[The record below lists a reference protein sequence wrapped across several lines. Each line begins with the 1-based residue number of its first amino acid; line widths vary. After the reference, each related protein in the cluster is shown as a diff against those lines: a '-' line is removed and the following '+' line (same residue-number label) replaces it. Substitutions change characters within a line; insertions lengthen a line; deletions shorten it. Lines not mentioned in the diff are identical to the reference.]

1 MTPGVAKISEE
12 AARIAKK
19 AANISEDAAD
29 KPTVNVETAAD
40 DLMWELKDDVL
51 KDDIRMTNL
60 SRYRTRRDCRTR

>member
-19 AANISEDAAD
+19 AANISEEAAD

-51 KDDIRMTNL
+51 KDDIRMRNL